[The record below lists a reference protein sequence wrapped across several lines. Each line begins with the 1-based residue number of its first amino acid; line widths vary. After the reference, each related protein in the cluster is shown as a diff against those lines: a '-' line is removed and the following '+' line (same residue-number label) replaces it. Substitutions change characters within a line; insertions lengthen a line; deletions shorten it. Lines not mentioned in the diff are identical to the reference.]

1 MITAELVH
9 RRIANF
15 WGYGSFGAPVWFVG
29 MEEGLDPETEL
40 EARFQ
45 TADGKTTIDIRRDM
59 AAVPQHMR
67 WFQPPAPPI
76 QQNWKYPIALYLY
89 LKNGRPPSP
98 EEVRAYQLD
107 ILGDVEHKDSCVV
120 ELMPLPARS
129 TGDADWRYSSF
140 VGSRQQYLQ
149 EYKPGR
155 VRQLRA
161 LIASHGPRLVIFH
174 SLTYLPDWTLV
185 IGSSLRQITKQMYFA
200 AGDGT
205 AFCVIPNANSRG
217 MSYDR
222 LYEFGGHVRSRVHLG
237 SSS

>member
-1 MITAELVH
+1 MITAEIVH

-29 MEEGLDPETEL
+29 MEEGLGPETEL

-45 TADGKTTIDIRRDM
+45 AADGQATIDMRRDM

-89 LKNGRPPSP
+89 LKNDRPPSP

-107 ILGDVEHKDSCVV
+107 ILGDIDRKGSCVI

-129 TGDADWRYSSF
+129 MRDSDWLYSRYL
-140 VGSRQQYLQ
+140 GTRKKY
-149 EYKPGR
+149 EDKYKPER
-155 VRQLRA
+155 VLQLRDLVSA
-161 LIASHGPRLVIFH
+161 HRPRLVIFH
-174 SLTYLPDWTLV
+174 SLKYRDDWGHV
-185 IGSSLRQITKQMYFA
+185 IGSSPRLITRQMYFVA
-200 AGDGT
+200 ADGT

-222 LYEFGGHVRSRVHLG
+222 LYEFAERVRPQVSLT
-237 SSS
+237 